1 MPRFPPKG
9 RAKTKGVFFMRKDFD
24 KSSCKA
30 VSITMGNIRDEEA
43 FFGLLGTVVATA
55 IVGKIPSRE
64 DRASF
69 VGTSES
75 KLARLV
81 KSAVDDAYHNGELKK
96 WFGNYTVGCP
106 TANAAIYALAAQIVS
121 RGFYCG
127 DGNEPISRRVARE
140 FLNKYFEPQ
149 QVQNTESFLGYQ
161 MILEYLW
168 YVVDHTS
175 GILEFK
181 KFVSL
186 RYDPDT
192 PASKVQ
198 GFCDIIATNAA
209 TNMSPGTLL
218 TERGKYG
225 SVIRGLLYEMIA
237 EGEIKGVPEI

>member
-24 KSSCKA
+24 QSSCKA

-81 KSAVDDAYHNGELKK
+81 KSAVDDAYYNGELKK
-96 WFGNYTVGCP
+96 WFGNYAVGCP

-140 FLNKYFEPQ
+140 FLNKYFSPQ
-149 QVQNTESFLGYQ
+149 AIQNAADFLGYQ
-161 MILEYLW
+161 MVLEYLW
-168 YVVDHTS
+168 YVVDHQ
-175 GILEFK
+175 IIDFK
-181 KFVSL
+181 KFVGF
-186 RYDPDT
+186 RYDDVA
-192 PASKVQ
+192 ASKCQ
-198 GFCDIIATNAA
+198 SFCDIIASTAIE
-209 TNMSPGTLL
+209 SGDYDDGVLL
-218 TERGKYG
+218 IEKGKYN
-225 SVIRGLLYEMIA
+225 SIIRGLLYKMVA
-237 EGEIKGVPEI
+237 DGEIKGTPEI